1 MFSKKDVGKFMA
13 DNQDVTETLLDE
25 SIVYGNMIDMST
37 PTLGLYDY
45 NDSESFAAIVQ
56 GVWEQ
61 NFKLQYNECNWIV
74 KALKVISSQYH
85 SRQLHIIKRVVLC
98 HGPLVYIILNN
109 TSDTRS
115 QTVDLLLDYNTLK
128 TSLTTWALLPPHDEE
143 EQPQSQTLKN
153 IGYFV
158 SGLALTFL
166 AYYMLAKKSSISE

>member
-1 MFSKKDVGKFMA
+1 MFSKKDIGKFMA
-13 DNQDVTETLLDE
+13 DNHDVTETLLDE
-25 SIVYGNMIDMST
+25 SIVYGNMIDIST
-37 PTLGLYDY
+37 PTLGSYDY

-61 NFKLQYNECNWIV
+61 NFKLQYNEGNWIV
-74 KALKVISSQYH
+74 EALRVISSQYLLRH
-85 SRQLHIIKRVVLC
+85 INQLKRVVLC

-128 TSLTTWALLPPHDEE
+128 TSLTTWALLHKEK
-143 EQPQSQTLKN
+143 QPQPQPQTLKN